1 MTTDEDLKQALALVK
16 ALKQKKK
23 AEDAKP
29 TLTTVQKEKMQAGV
43 VFGWSAT
50 KIAQE
55 ALGKKSGRDVKLVR
69 KTLNSIGYKYVN
81 GKFVGK
87 KVRLRVLPDKET
99 KKDKIQSLHTHY
111 LESVSS
117 PTLVDKES
125 ETIIVKKF
133 SKKKGKKGK
142 YRNVK
147 RTRSQLEREGHS
159 VRSGDR
165 SCPICHDRPC
175 PYYYR
180 FKSQK
185 KTTVEEQVFTT
196 LKQGKRIKDRPSDV
210 NRFGYKEGH
219 RYDLAYCK
227 TRAEKI
233 RQHHEKG
240 QNIDGKPMAHPEKH
254 DNWEQYGWYPCA
266 YCYPQEALE
275 FKLSPQAK
283 EELEASILRSSYGNI
298 GYHFDGFSIRAFVFR
313 WKGGKF
319 IDKTLYDL
327 AKNFMHS
334 KGKRDAEWNKK
345 QQGKKPYNAGKQ
357 ATDILKEKET
367 EIIKE
372 KEKQEDED
380 DGTIIIEDNEHP
392 EGITLAQEKEE
403 QAKKKQDVKD
413 SLDNAGRK
421 TKKLVVLAKKKFSP
435 EQLMQI
441 AEDLRNEQK

>member
-1 MTTDEDLKQALALVK
+1 MTTDEDLKQPLALVK

-233 RQHHEKG
+233 RQ
-240 QNIDGKPMAHPEKH
+240 
-254 DNWEQYGWYPCA
+254 
-266 YCYPQEALE
+266 
-275 FKLSPQAK
+275 AK
-283 EELEASILRSSYGNI
+283 R
-298 GYHFDGFSIRAFVFR
+298 R
-313 WKGGKF
+313 
-319 IDKTLYDL
+319 
-327 AKNFMHS
+327 
-334 KGKRDAEWNKK
+334 
-345 QQGKKPYNAGKQ
+345 
-357 ATDILKEKET
+357 
-367 EIIKE
+367 
-372 KEKQEDED
+372 
-380 DGTIIIEDNEHP
+380 
-392 EGITLAQEKEE
+392 
-403 QAKKKQDVKD
+403 
-413 SLDNAGRK
+413 
-421 TKKLVVLAKKKFSP
+421 
-435 EQLMQI
+435 
-441 AEDLRNEQK
+441 